1 MLNRILFK
9 QSAMKKLLTIIALIC
24 SLSVYTAN
32 AQIGVQVGAVAS
44 THAAFP
50 PYDSL
55 EKVSGAIGYT
65 LGVFYKYWVT
75 DHISLQPGFN
85 LVNKRWWEELDDG
98 GVFYITRVSMN
109 YLELPLQV
117 VYTTRK
123 TRGVFVGAR
132 KTRGVF
138 VGGGPSLMFGL
149 QGRRT
154 VTEDG
159 DLIEDDKIKIGSIN
173 APEKRLTLAVNV
185 MAGYT
190 YKRFLTSLNY
200 TKGLTNQPVNDADHG
215 NVSQLTLRVGFLLGG
230 Q

>member
-65 LGVFYKYWVT
+65 AGVFYKYWLT
-75 DHISLQPGFN
+75 DHVSIQPALNF
-85 LVNKRWWEELDDG
+85 VNKRWWEELDDG
-98 GVFYITRVSMN
+98 GTFYITRVSMN
-109 YLELPLQV
+109 YLELPVQV
-117 VYTTRK
+117 VFTTKK
-123 TRGVFVGAR
+123 TRGLFVGA
-132 KTRGVF
+132 
-138 VGGGPSLMFGL
+138 GPSLMVGL
-149 QGRRT
+149 WGRRT

-159 DLIEDDKIKIGSIN
+159 DLIEDNKIKIGSIN
-173 APEKRLTLAVNV
+173 APEKKLTVAVNL
-185 MAGYT
+185 MGGYSF
-190 YKRFLTSLNY
+190 KRFLTSLNY
-200 TKGLTNQPVNDADHG
+200 TKGITNQPVNDADHG
-215 NVSQLTLRVGFLLGG
+215 NVSQLTLRVGFLFGE